1 MSRNSQ
7 DRLGSQ
13 APSADPPIPAPSTS
27 SQLEFVVPTEF
38 VELPSK
44 GLLYPEGHPL
54 CGISEV
60 EVKFMTAKEEDIL
73 TDKVLLKKGLALDR
87 LMSNII
93 LDKTI
98 NPDMLLTGDR
108 TAIMIAARKSAYGPE
123 YDTKTVCPVCF
134 SHGRH
139 TFDLDSAEVRFNQ
152 GKDVASIDDDMAI
165 RVTTPRS
172 KVKVALRFMT
182 GHDEKKILE
191 KQNNNKRLKLP
202 ENSLINQLRTIIV
215 SVNDNTDR
223 RYINSFI
230 DAMPAFDSRYIRD
243 IYQKNNPT
251 IQLKEEYVC
260 GECNATSMVDVPFTT
275 DFFWPQ

>member
-1 MSRNSQ
+1 M
-7 DRLGSQ
+7 
-13 APSADPPIPAPSTS
+13 
-27 SQLEFVVPTEF
+27 
-38 VELPSK
+38 
-44 GLLYPEGHPL
+44 

>member
-1 MSRNSQ
+1 MPRNNQ

-13 APSADPPIPAPSTS
+13 APSADPPIPAPSTP

-54 CGISEV
+54 CEVSEV
-60 EVKFMTAKEEDIL
+60 EIKFMTAKEEDIL

-139 TFDLDSAEVRFNQ
+139 TFDLDNAEVRFNQ
-152 GKDVASIDDDMAI
+152 GKDVASIDDNMTI

-172 KVKVALRFMT
+172 KVKVALKFMT

>member
-54 CGISEV
+54 CEVSEV
-60 EVKFMTAKEEDIL
+60 EIKFMTAKEEDIL

-93 LDKTI
+93 LDKSI

-139 TFDLDSAEVRFNQ
+139 TFDLDNAEVRFNQ
-152 GKDVASIDDDMAI
+152 GKDVASIDDNMTI

-172 KVKVALRFMT
+172 KVKVALKFMT

>member
-38 VELPSK
+38 VELPSR

-54 CGISEV
+54 REVSEV
-60 EVKFMTAKEEDIL
+60 EIKFMTAKEEDIL

-139 TFDLDSAEVRFNQ
+139 TFDLDNAEVRFNQ
-152 GKDVASIDDDMAI
+152 GKDVASIDDNMTI

-172 KVKVALRFMT
+172 KVKVALKFMT

-215 SVNDNTDR
+215 SANDNTDR